1 MSTASAMDPVE
12 HRVLRFDK
20 AHELPSRIP
29 SVQLFVFN
37 TAASRAASV
46 RAAVC
51 ALEGPRQT
59 ASREVAHIDDG
70 EIGVDVGLRC
80 GGQSVKL
87 AHHGLFG

>member
-20 AHELPSRIP
+20 AHELPAAIFLS
-29 SVQLFVFN
+29 SFVFN